1 MQVTGTATLLR
12 TADEQGGGP
21 ELLTPYLDLMK
32 RRLADGHGDEDTTAS
47 STCSPAVRGLGDEP
61 ADPAPECRRAPIA
74 SSM

>member
-32 RRLADGHGDEDTTAS
+32 RRLADGHGDEDTTGVIDLVA
-47 STCSPAVRGLGDEP
+47 
-61 ADPAPECRRAPIA
+61 RRPRPRR
-74 SSM
+74 